1 MATWRGDVTKVGE
14 KGPGLVEML
23 DDIAADDPVEFLFE
37 DGDDLPGVAA
47 IDVVDSL
54 AGHRCRLR
62 IELDSDD
69 ATFLSGLQ
77 GRAEGSLAAAELED
91 GLRLGADA
99 RQQIFPM
106 LPAERAPAVDVVA
119 SRENHRPPGQRA
131 AWGIIDVVEK
141 CAAAKI
147 RRRIGRIPFDEVG
160 ISAALLHLG
169 HDLLQLAEGQIRSG
183 R

>member
-1 MATWRGDVTKVGE
+1 MPDAGQPHIHVVEAAMQQIGDHRGIGHVGNAQQKMATGRGDVTKVGE

-69 ATFLSGLQ
+69 AAFLSGLQ

-119 SRENHRPPGQRA
+119 SRENHRPPG
-131 AWGIIDVVEK
+131 
-141 CAAAKI
+141 
-147 RRRIGRIPFDEVG
+147 
-160 ISAALLHLG
+160 
-169 HDLLQLAEGQIRSG
+169 
-183 R
+183 